1 MELRRTRDQD
11 LPAAYDVF
19 RAAIGE
25 LYERHRMRPPGPPL
39 EVFISMQEHLLR
51 TDGDRAHVAV
61 EERRLVGFASSMARG
76 GAWHLA
82 SLFILPKF
90 QGQGLGRELLDRAW
104 GDGYAWRTTLTD
116 AIQPISN
123 GMYARR
129 GLIPAAPLLQ
139 LAGNASVSD
148 LVPLE
153 PSEPEPAAVA
163 SLDLAAYGFDRAVD
177 HAYWSQQ
184 TAATLWR
191 RDGEPLAYSY
201 AWPSGRI
208 GPLAGTDAESAALA
222 LTAALAQRGG
232 APAIVVAP
240 GTAAPLI
247 EAALAAGLKMQAPPG
262 LLLLSRGA
270 KPPNALAVSSYTL
283 L

>member
-1 MELRRTRDQD
+1 MDLRRTRQQD

-39 EVFISMQEHLLR
+39 EVFVSMQGHLLR
-51 TDGDRAHVAV
+51 TDGKRSHVAV
-61 EERRLVGFASSMARG
+61 EERRVVGFASSMARG

-82 SLFILPKF
+82 SLFILPEF

-129 GLIPAAPLLQ
+129 GLIPTAPLLQ
-139 LAGNASVSD
+139 LAGDAD
-148 LVPLE
+148 LAEPPGLD
-153 PSEPEPAAVA
+153 PSEPEPAALA

-177 HAYWSQQ
+177 HAYWSEHI
-184 TAATLWR
+184 AATLWR
-191 RDGEPLAYSY
+191 LDGEPVAYSY
-201 AWPSGRI
+201 SWPNGRI
-208 GPLAGTDAESAALA
+208 GPLAAANQESAGLA
-222 LTAALAQRGG
+222 LTAALAQQGNG
-232 APAIVVAP
+232 PAIVVAP

-247 EAALAAGLKMQAPPG
+247 EAALAAGLRMQAPPG
-262 LLLLSRGA
+262 LLLMSGDA
-270 KPPNALAVSSYTL
+270 KPPDALAVSSYTL